1 MFVIN
6 KLKVFNFMFYKQNS
20 ESVGKFIFICNYVL
34 LFDDVRVFI
43 VELIKVGVRYFVMF
57 VF

>member
-20 ESVGKFIFICNYVL
+20 ESAGKFIFICNYVL